1 MLNPHCLLCLVFF
14 YVFYHFVTDPQMR
27 EYSCKVGT
35 HFFPLSL
42 SLSLYLSLSFLLP
55 VYEGVLLQRWH
66 QLRSAETNTVHGVD
80 HIRLDKKFFL
90 VLIFV
95 HFFQISIMFINY
107 LALSEQLV
115 PAVGRSAVDTGS
127 LSSWVRIY
135 LGWICLWWIY
145 LRFFCGLFCG
155 APGWE

>member
-42 SLSLYLSLSFLLP
+42 SCLYICLCLFFYLYMREYSCNVGTNWGRLRRTQCTAWTTSALIRNFFWFWFLS
-55 VYEGVLLQRWH
+55 
-66 QLRSAETNTVHGVD
+66 T
-80 HIRLDKKFFL
+80 
-90 VLIFV
+90 
-95 HFFQISIMFINY
+95 FFQISIMFINY

-115 PAVGRSAVDTGS
+115 PAVGGSAVDTGS